1 MASLLRQIVAG
12 PRLKHEDTGLD
23 LCYVT
28 SNIIATSGP
37 SQTYPQRA
45 YRNPLDRLVT
55 FLDEKHGDGWSIW
68 EFRAEGTGYP
78 DEAVYNRIRH
88 YPWPDHHPPPFRLV
102 PMITA
107 SMRNWLDGKDDDPSG
122 SNGGDTATTT
132 TTTTGTTVTGTTETI
147 TAATTANDTTKSDA
161 AAATGAKNGSQR
173 NNEVNEEKEKNNN
186 KLNLDRPRQKGERVV
201 VVHCKAGKGRSGTSI
216 CSYLISECN
225 WTLSDALARFTER
238 RMRPNFGKGV
248 SIPSQLRYIG
258 YVDRW
263 ANAGKT
269 KKKVYVDRPI
279 EIVEIHVWG
288 LRHGV
293 KLAVEGFADEGKR
306 IETLHTFGKGE
317 RIVVQGGAP
326 GGGGLMDMFYD
337 MAGYGANSKESE
349 SEDNE
354 GEMEVKKDVSGL
366 DGTKSDVDDAAASN
380 ARSRSKEKTGKMG
393 SRASSLMRK
402 ISVRRSK
409 SKDSKEK
416 DLEQKKSA
424 LSGGGSSA
432 TSSDGS
438 IPKLRETTA
447 GNNNNNTKAGKAAN
461 GGKAKTI
468 AMPEASQITKVP
480 SKEQNTVVS
489 ESTSSL
495 TPSRSKT
502 STESA
507 RQQKPLL
514 ADDSEPGGQAVI
526 FMPKKPII
534 VPNSDINIDIERRSR
549 ASASM
554 GLTMV
559 TSVGHVWFN
568 AFFEGNG
575 PEQDGKADESGV
587 FEIEWDKLDGIK
599 GSSRKGT
606 RALDR
611 LSVVWRVAGT
621 GVITEAAV
629 AGGDTAVAK
638 GGAPAVPETV
648 ITQPGDKSPVP
659 QMKPADWK
667 GVDAEYLPK
676 EKELGLRA
684 ETTES
689 ASVSKASSL
698 KDLDITTDEVR
709 KDADDDG
716 GRDDESLAGVKTSD
730 PKGEELD
737 EATTPK
743 A

>member
-1 MASLLRQIVAG
+1 
-12 PRLKHEDTGLD
+12 
-23 LCYVT
+23 
-28 SNIIATSGP
+28 
-37 SQTYPQRA
+37 
-45 YRNPLDRLVT
+45 
-55 FLDEKHGDGWSIW
+55 
-68 EFRAEGTGYP
+68 
-78 DEAVYNRIRH
+78 
-88 YPWPDHHPPPFRLV
+88 
-102 PMITA
+102 MITA
-107 SMRNWLDGKDDDPSG
+107 SMRNWLDGEDEGTSG
-122 SNGGDTATTT
+122 NDGDNTTPATPDATNGGA
-132 TTTTGTTVTGTTETI
+132 G
-147 TAATTANDTTKSDA
+147 
-161 AAATGAKNGSQR
+161 TGATNGSVKD
-173 NNEVNEEKEKNNN
+173 NEKKEENKNTAEHN
-186 KLNLDRPRQKGERVV
+186 KLDLDRPRQKGERVV

-216 CSYLISECN
+216 CSYLISECG
-225 WTLSDALARFTER
+225 WTAADALARFTER

-248 SIPSQLRYIG
+248 SIPSQVRYVG

-263 ANAGKT
+263 ANAGSEPT
-269 KKKVYVDRPI
+269 KKKIYVDRPI

-317 RIVVQGGAP
+317 RIVVQGDAP
-326 GGGGLMDMFYD
+326 GGGGVMDMFYD
-337 MAGYGANSKESE
+337 MAGYGVGKESD
-349 SEDNE
+349 SEE
-354 GEMEVKKDVSGL
+354 EVEKKGVSGL
-366 DGTKSDVDDAAASN
+366 DGTRSDVDDAADRSTTTDSSSTR
-380 ARSRSKEKTGKMG
+380 RSRSKEKVGKMG

-402 ISVRRSK
+402 ISVRK
-409 SKDSKEK
+409 GKDHKEK
-416 DLEQKKSA
+416 ELEKKKSA
-424 LSGGGSSA
+424 LSGSSA

-438 IPKLRETTA
+438 IPKLGETTA
-447 GNNNNNTKAGKAAN
+447 GNNKAGKAGKAN

-468 AMPEASQITKVP
+468 AMPEASQVTKIP
-480 SKEQNTVVS
+480 STEQNTVS
-489 ESTSSL
+489 ESTSNL
-495 TPSRSKT
+495 TPIRSKT

-507 RQQKPLL
+507 PKQQKPVL
-514 ADDSEPGGQAVI
+514 AEESEPGGQAVI
-526 FMPKKPII
+526 FKPKNPII

-549 ASASM
+549 ASASL

-621 GVITEAAV
+621 GTGAGAATEAA
-629 AGGDTAVAK
+629 AAVAK
-638 GGAPAVPETV
+638 GGEQTTAGAAASAAAAPETVQGVTV
-648 ITQPGDKSPVP
+648 ITQPGEKSPVP

-667 GVDAEYLPK
+667 GVGPDHLPK

-698 KDLDITTDEVR
+698 RDLDMAE
-709 KDADDDG
+709 G
-716 GRDDESLAGVKTSD
+716 GPGLEANGKGGGDNDDESLAGVKTSD
-730 PKGEELD
+730 PKGEELG
-737 EATTPK
+737 EVVTPK
-743 A
+743 ASA

>member
-1 MASLLRQIVAG
+1 
-12 PRLKHEDTGLD
+12 
-23 LCYVT
+23 
-28 SNIIATSGP
+28 
-37 SQTYPQRA
+37 
-45 YRNPLDRLVT
+45 
-55 FLDEKHGDGWSIW
+55 
-68 EFRAEGTGYP
+68 
-78 DEAVYNRIRH
+78 
-88 YPWPDHHPPPFRLV
+88 
-102 PMITA
+102 MITA
-107 SMRNWLDGKDDDPSG
+107 SMRNWLDGKDDDRSG
-122 SNGGDTATTT
+122 GGTGGGTAAAATTRET
-132 TTTTGTTVTGTTETI
+132 TRTTGTTESDV
-147 TAATTANDTTKSDA
+147 AAI
-161 AAATGAKNGSQR
+161 GAKDTNQG
-173 NNEVNEEKEKNNN
+173 NNEIKGD
-186 KLNLDRPRQKGERVV
+186 KLDLNRPRKKGERVV

-216 CSYLISECN
+216 CSYLISECG

-248 SIPSQLRYIG
+248 SIPSQLRYVG

-263 ANAGKT
+263 ANSGKT

-317 RIVVQGGAP
+317 RIVVQGDAP

-337 MAGYGANSKESE
+337 MAGYGGAGNGKESDS
-349 SEDNE
+349 SEEENDKE
-354 GEMEVKKDVSGL
+354 EVNKQVSTGL
-366 DGTKSDVDDAAASN
+366 DGTKSDVDDVVGVTR
-380 ARSRSKEKTGKMG
+380 RSRSKEKTGKMG

-432 TSSDGS
+432 TSSEGS
-438 IPKLRETTA
+438 IPKLGET
-447 GNNNNNTKAGKAAN
+447 NNNTKAGKTAN

-468 AMPEASQITKVP
+468 AMPEASKVTKLP
-480 SKEQNTVVS
+480 STEQNTVVS
-489 ESTSSL
+489 ESTFNL
-495 TPSRSKT
+495 TPTRSKT
-502 STESA
+502 SIE
-507 RQQKPLL
+507 QQKPVL

-526 FMPKKPII
+526 FKPKKPII

-554 GLTMV
+554 SLTMV

-621 GVITEAAV
+621 GTAATETAAAGGYAGAV
-629 AGGDTAVAK
+629 AREGEQTTGTPAAAAAAGAAAGGVGST
-638 GGAPAVPETV
+638 PPPETV

-667 GVDAEYLPK
+667 GVDAEHLPK

-684 ETTES
+684 ETAES

-698 KDLDITTDEVR
+698 KDLDITDNG
-709 KDADDDG
+709 DG
-716 GRDDESLAGVKTSD
+716 DGKGNDDESLAGVKTSD

-737 EATTPK
+737 EAATPK